1 MGMSALLD
9 APTPARRLSRP
20 ALAAALAASV
30 VLWGVQLTV
39 LTVWGGRHGQSLG
52 DVLSQW
58 DTQWMSRIALHGYAG
73 WTEGGHPSQWQSIA
87 FFPGYPVLLR
97 IVSAPL
103 VVFGVESATLLAGCL
118 LSGVLAAAMV
128 VGLVRLVGDGLD
140 AVPPQTLIGRV
151 VAVLFDGRGADRD
164 ADPDGDGDADRD
176 GDGHG
181 AVARG
186 RDGVAARVTAGTG
199 EDGGPSPAT
208 ATAVAALALGAPM
221 SAVYWMP
228 YSESLFGVCAVW
240 CLVML
245 RRHRFLA
252 AGALAGVAGLTRLTA
267 VALVVTLGLAALVE
281 TVRVILDRRAGA
293 GSGVAGDGP
302 GSSVT
307 TPLTAWVATVV
318 SAVPLA
324 LYIAWADGQ
333 AAPVGG
339 YFGAQDSGWH
349 SGFDGGRAT
358 MRWLRERTFVGPGD
372 GGDVGYIIAGLSV
385 IAVVLIVV
393 ASLWPLLRGALDWR
407 LWLPA
412 AMIAG
417 IVVFSDGIMHSRP
430 RLLIF
435 PVLVLLLPWVAAGAR
450 RWRWAFTVPFV
461 VAWCVLGF
469 FVSGWLLVPF
479 RWAI

>member
-1 MGMSALLD
+1 MSALLD

-176 GDGHG
+176 GDGRG

-199 EDGGPSPAT
+199 EDGAPRRPRPPPSPPWPSARRCPPCTGCRTPSRSSVSAPCGAWSCCGGT
-208 ATAVAALALGAPM
+208 ASSPPAR
-221 SAVYWMP
+221 S
-228 YSESLFGVCAVW
+228 
-240 CLVML
+240 
-245 RRHRFLA
+245 
-252 AGALAGVAGLTRLTA
+252 
-267 VALVVTLGLAALVE
+267 
-281 TVRVILDRRAGA
+281 
-293 GSGVAGDGP
+293 P
-302 GSSVT
+302 GS
-307 TPLTAWVATVV
+307 
-318 SAVPLA
+318 
-324 LYIAWADGQ
+324 
-333 AAPVGG
+333 
-339 YFGAQDSGWH
+339 
-349 SGFDGGRAT
+349 
-358 MRWLRERTFVGPGD
+358 
-372 GGDVGYIIAGLSV
+372 
-385 IAVVLIVV
+385 
-393 ASLWPLLRGALDWR
+393 RG
-407 LWLPA
+407 
-412 AMIAG
+412 
-417 IVVFSDGIMHSRP
+417 
-430 RLLIF
+430 
-435 PVLVLLLPWVAAGAR
+435 
-450 RWRWAFTVPFV
+450 
-461 VAWCVLGF
+461 
-469 FVSGWLLVPF
+469 
-479 RWAI
+479 

>member
-1 MGMSALLD
+1 M
-9 APTPARRLSRP
+9 P
-20 ALAAALAASV
+20 AALAASV

-73 WTEGGHPSQWQSIA
+73 WTEGGNPSQWQSIA

-118 LSGVLAAAMV
+118 LSAVLAAAMV

-140 AVPPQTLIGRV
+140 AVPPQTLIGRII
-151 VAVLFDGRGADRD
+151 AVLFDGRDGDRD
-164 ADPDGDGDADRD
+164 GDRDADRD
-176 GDGHG
+176 GDRG
-181 AVARG
+181 AAPHAGGRG
-186 RDGVAARVTAGTG
+186 GVAARVTAGAG
-199 EDGGPSPAT
+199 DDEGPSPAT

-252 AGALAGVAGLTRLTA
+252 AGVLAGVAGLTRLTA

-293 GSGVAGDGP
+293 GSGPAGDGS

-385 IAVVLIVV
+385 IAVVLIGVV
-393 ASLWPLLRGALDWR
+393 SLWPLLRGALDWR